1 MGPSAVQALIESTL
15 AGLGYDLV
23 DLEQS
28 NRGRMLRVFIDHLGA
43 QDVAEPAGAGRNDR
57 ITHDDCER
65 ASRQLQN
72 VLAVEG
78 IEYDRLEVSSPGLD
92 RVLRKPADFRRFAG
106 HRVELRL
113 RVPREGRRKFTGL
126 VGPADDEEFEI
137 SVDGAP
143 LKVRW
148 VELEKARLIPTLQRR
163 ETTAS
168 GVAKR

>member
-1 MGPSAVQALIESTL
+1 MGPSAVEALIETTL

-28 NRGRMLRVFIDHLGA
+28 NRGRLLRVFIDHLLPVDAPPSESG
-43 QDVAEPAGAGRNDR
+43 GRTDR

-92 RVLRKPADFRRFAG
+92 RVLRRPADFRRFAG

-113 RVPREGRRKFTGL
+113 RVPRDGRRKFTGL
-126 VGPADDEEFEI
+126 VGPAGDEEFEI
-137 SVDGAP
+137 TVEGAS

-148 VELEKARLIPTLQRR
+148 AELEKARLVPVL
-163 ETTAS
+163 
-168 GVAKR
+168 